1 MAFRILSKQPMEP
14 FPKQKAKKNGNYLAF
29 IHKLPCVVSG
39 AREVQAAHLSYANP
53 RYGHYGRGKGSK
65 APDRWALPLSEAEHR
80 RQHSMNEESY
90 WRSVGINPH
99 VLALVIFGLWA
110 DLGDDAEPF
119 ATAVINQ
126 TRLDAE
132 QRRGFDRTRTAE

>member
-1 MAFRILSKQPMEP
+1 MAFRIAPQNTTQFPVREP
-14 FPKQKAKKNGNYLAF
+14 KRNADYLAF
-29 IHKLPCVVSG
+29 LHNLPCVVSG
-39 AREVQAAHLSYANP
+39 ACEVQAAHLSYANP

-99 VLALVIFGLWA
+99 VLALVIYGLWA
-110 DLGDDAEPF
+110 DLGDDAENF
-119 ATAVINQ
+119 AVAVINQ
-126 TRLDAE
+126 ARVGKYGL
-132 QRRGFDRTRTAE
+132 

>member
-1 MAFRILSKQPMEP
+1 MAFRIAPQTTTQ
-14 FPKQKAKKNGNYLAF
+14 FPKSKPRKSGAYLEF
-29 IHKLPCVVSG
+29 VRSLPCVVSG

-110 DLGDDAEPF
+110 DMGDDAENF
-119 ATAVINQ
+119 AIAVINQ
-126 TRLDAE
+126 TRVGKYGL
-132 QRRGFDRTRTAE
+132 

>member
-1 MAFRILSKQPMEP
+1 MAFRIVKPDTQQ
-14 FPKQKAKKNGNYLAF
+14 FPARKPKKNADYLAF
-29 IHKLPCVVSG
+29 LHNLPCVVSG

-53 RYGHYGRGKGSK
+53 RYGHYGRSKGSK

-99 VLALVIFGLWA
+99 VLALVIHGLWS
-110 DLGDDAEPF
+110 DMGDDAEPF

-126 TRLDAE
+126 TRIDAQE
-132 QRRGFDRTRTAE
+132 RRA